1 MVGPGQKS
9 SHAWG
14 ILPSVLG
21 VRNPVPQ
28 PHAVAGH
35 LLNLAEG
42 TSVKLSVIALDYDGT
57 VARGDVLDPAVR
69 EAIAFARTQ
78 GIIVLLVTGRIL
90 DELRRVA
97 GDLHFV
103 DGVIAENGAVI
114 YFPDSGRTSTLAPL
128 VPEGFIAE
136 LRRRGIPF
144 SSGQCLVDADANEAS
159 RLLEVIRTLEL
170 PLVLIFNRG
179 RVMTAPQGVSKA
191 TGLHVALETLRLSA
205 RNTVAIGDAENDHE
219 LLRLAEVGVAVE
231 WGSKALQSTAD
242 VTLAGAGPAAVAG
255 YVRQLA
261 TAGSLPTPPRARRRL
276 LLGHLEDGR
285 EFSLAVRGR
294 NVLVTGDAKSGKS
307 WVAGLLSEQ
316 LILHGY
322 CVCAIDPEGDYSS
335 LEGLPG
341 VTVLGREDAPPT
353 PRELLR
359 ALRYPDRSVVID
371 LSRLPHDEKLHY
383 VRAVLPALN
392 VLRRRT
398 GLPHRIV
405 LDEAHYYLHDADAP
419 DLLDFERNGYT
430 IVTYCASRLPQALL
444 AGTEVVIVTCESNP
458 AELEALR
465 ARCAGCADVDPARWA
480 ILGHL
485 KVGQAVALPITE
497 ESGGELRLFT
507 IAPRLTP
514 HVRHREKY
522 VDVPVSSY
530 RAFVFNANG
539 QPAHRV
545 RTLRQFVSELEDTPP
560 PLLAG
565 YIVRG
570 DFSRW
575 IGDVFGDRA
584 LADELRTLEHRYRTG
599 LREETFPAMA
609 NAVRGRYDLAEDE
622 LETIEQ

>member
-1 MVGPGQKS
+1 
-9 SHAWG
+9 
-14 ILPSVLG
+14 
-21 VRNPVPQ
+21 
-28 PHAVAGH
+28 
-35 LLNLAEG
+35 
-42 TSVKLSVIALDYDGT
+42 VKLSVIALDYDGT

-69 EAIAFARTQ
+69 EAIALARTR
-78 GIIVLLVTGRIL
+78 GIVVLLVTGRIL

-103 DGVIAENGAVI
+103 DGVIAENGAVLH
-114 YFPDSGRTSTLAPL
+114 FPHSGRTSALAPL
-128 VPEGFIAE
+128 VPERFVPE
-136 LRRRGIPF
+136 LRRRGIAF
-144 SSGQCLVDADANEAS
+144 AAGQCLVDADANEAP

-179 RVMTAPQGVSKA
+179 RVMTSPQGISKA
-191 TGLHVALETLRLSA
+191 TGLHVALDTLRLSA
-205 RNTVAIGDAENDHE
+205 HNTVAIGDAENDHE

-231 WGSKALQSTAD
+231 WGSKALRAAAD
-242 VTLAGAGPAAVAG
+242 IVLSGGGPPAVAD
-255 YVRQLA
+255 YLRHLA
-261 TAGSLPTPPRARRRL
+261 VARSLPVPPSGRRHL

-294 NVLVTGDAKSGKS
+294 NVLVTGDTKSGKS
-307 WVAGLLSEQ
+307 WVAGLLCEQ

-322 CVCAIDPEGDYSS
+322 CVCAIDPEGDYGS

-371 LSRLPHDEKLHY
+371 LSRLPHDEKLDY
-383 VRAVLPALN
+383 VRAVLPAMN

-419 DLLDFERNGYT
+419 HLLDFERNGYT

-444 AGTEVVIVTCESNP
+444 AGTEVMIVTCESNP
-458 AELEALR
+458 AEMEALR

-480 ILGHL
+480 ILAHL
-485 KVGQAVALPITE
+485 KVGQAVALPVTE
-497 ESGGELRLFT
+497 EAGGELRLFT

-514 HVRHREKY
+514 HVRHRDKY
-522 VDVPVSSY
+522 VDVPVRSY
-530 RAFVFNANG
+530 QAFVFNANG
-539 QPAHRV
+539 QPAHRI
-545 RTLRQFVSELEDTPP
+545 RTLRQFVSELEGTPP
-560 PLLAG
+560 PLLTA
-565 YIVRG
+565 YILRG

-575 IGDVFGDRA
+575 IANVFGDRA
-584 LADELRTLEHRYRTG
+584 LADELRTLEQRYRTG
-599 LREETFPAMA
+599 LRDEALLAMA
-609 NAVRGRYDLAEDE
+609 NAVRGRYDLADDE
-622 LETIEQ
+622 LEVIEH